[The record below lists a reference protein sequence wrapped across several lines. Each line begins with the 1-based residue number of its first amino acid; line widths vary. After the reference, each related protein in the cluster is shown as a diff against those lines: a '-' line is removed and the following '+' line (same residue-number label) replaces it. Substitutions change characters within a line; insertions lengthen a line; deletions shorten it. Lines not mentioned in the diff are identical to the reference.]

1 MSENELAREGL
12 NEERSARLVRRFGH
26 DLRNN
31 LNAVEM
37 DACHLDLLVEDP
49 EAKEALQRMRKQLS
63 EVERRL
69 RALTIRFISPVPANF
84 PAADLFTMWNSRAM
98 GLLPGVS
105 ILWEN
110 GLGPELICGD
120 LRVIADALGEM
131 LAFYKTPPAVAKAEV
146 KDGMVEFRLEWEF
159 SEESGE
165 RKNGVPLPEFA
176 HVIGRNGGSFVETES
191 DSSVACVCRF
201 PVK

>member
-1 MSENELAREGL
+1 MSEKEPALEGL
-12 NEERSARLVRRFGH
+12 SEERSAQLVRRFGH

-37 DACHLDLLVEDP
+37 DACHLELLIKDAEG
-49 EAKEALQRMRKQLS
+49 KESLNRMRRQLS
-63 EVERRL
+63 QVERKL
-69 RALTIRFISPVPANF
+69 RALTLRFISPEPGVF

-98 GLLPGVS
+98 GVFPGIS
-105 ILWEN
+105 IRWED
-110 GLGPELICGD
+110 GLGSELIFGD
-120 LRVIADALGEM
+120 LRIIADALGEM
-131 LAFYKTPPAVAKAEV
+131 LTFYKTPPSVAITEV

-176 HVIGRNGGSFVETES
+176 HVIGRNGGSFSETES
-191 DSSVACVCRF
+191 ESLVTCACRF
-201 PVK
+201 PLK